1 MAAGPLTFQHKHL
14 GGLCRCRDDN
24 TDVRPVLPA
33 ARREK
38 QVETVA
44 VRPQRPNALA
54 LKAVEM
60 VISPK
65 GQRRVERWTEL
76 KANLDKQS

>member
-1 MAAGPLTFQHKHL
+1 MAAGPLTFQHKYL
-14 GGLCRCRDDN
+14 GGLCRFRDDN
-24 TDVRPVLPA
+24 TDVQCVLPT

-38 QVETVA
+38 PVETVA
-44 VRPQRPNALA
+44 VRANTLA